1 MFAHEQ
7 AADSVEHAQQLSKT
21 RFCWIINYLSDY
33 DKFDFLFEP
42 VQWQAHQAHVWPSQH
57 QENGGT
63 YLIPKYN
70 YTEINRKH
78 TAIPR
83 IHSVPII
90 GIDHGNDNLPAVQ
103 QHTRYINDY
112 LGTLRRILSK
122 VTDEYVWVIS
132 SVCDYSNFDFTWH
145 PSEWQQE
152 MLHVF
157 PSDEQVFGDT
167 FYVHVPT
174 FLAKTAKLA
183 LLEWFD
189 TIHFVEDIIVPRKPM
204 PIVSHAHDSQ
214 VDAVWLHD
222 FQDPV
227 VQFVR
232 HTAVSNPPAINL
244 WRTET
249 KAITPLSIGASSV
262 VVPREAKNFLK
273 TQLYDYPTIDR
284 SYAKSVTDAPLDIVF
299 ISNGESNAEQNWQHL
314 LTVTKH
320 AANRVIRIDG
330 VVGRAQ
336 AYRAA
341 LFASDTDWAFCVF
354 AKLKVDD
361 KFDWNWQPDRMRQPA
376 SYIFYAKNPCNGL
389 VYGHQ
394 ALVVYNKR
402 LVLETTEITNLDF
415 TLSHKHD
422 VVPVNSGTA
431 QFNSD
436 PWSTWRTSFRETL
449 KLTHYLSSQPD
460 VETEYRVNAWLEKA
474 SGPNANWCLLG
485 AKDAVD
491 YYESVNGEY
500 AKLFLS
506 FDWAW
511 LRDFYNKKYS

>member
-1 MFAHEQ
+1 LFAHEQ
-7 AADSVEHAQQLSKT
+7 AADSIKHAQQLSKT

-33 DKFDFLFEP
+33 DTFDFLFEP

-57 QENGGT
+57 QENGAT
-63 YLIPKYN
+63 YLIPKHSH
-70 YTEINRKH
+70 TEINRTH

-90 GIDHGNDNLPAVQ
+90 GIDHGNDSLPKVQ

-112 LGTLRRILSK
+112 LGTLRRVLSK

-189 TIHFVEDIIVPRKPM
+189 TIHFVEDIVVPRKPM

-249 KAITPLSIGASSV
+249 KAIIPLSIGASSV

-361 KFDWNWQPDRMRQPA
+361 KFNWNWQPDRLQQ
-376 SYIFYAKNPCNGL
+376 SKHYIFHALNPVNGL

-394 ALVVYNKR
+394 AMIAYNKR
-402 LVLETTEITNLDF
+402 LVMENNAQGLDF
-415 TLSHKHD
+415 TLEQEHE
-422 VVPVNSGTA
+422 VVPVLSGVAEYAADAWTA
-431 QFNSD
+431 
-436 PWSTWRTSFRETL
+436 WRTAFREVI
-449 KLTHYLSSQPD
+449 KLQCNTTD
-460 VETEYRVNAWLEKA
+460 VESQYRLGIWQRPGTGKFADA
-474 SGPNANWCLLG
+474 SQQG
-485 AKDAVD
+485 ALDAVT
-491 YYESVNGEY
+491 YYKSVKGNFTELRKTY
-500 AKLFLS
+500 E
-506 FDWAW
+506 WHW
-511 LRDFYNKKYS
+511 LLTYYNLVYRIT